1 MNKCPFIA
9 ARQVARE
16 ARLDADGKPLEQ
28 QEAPAA
34 ELRECLGA
42 ECQVFDAAAG
52 TCSVPAIEAQIKRL
66 EELQRAAQ
74 EDASRA
80 LLAEVRETRENTA
93 ATMIHVLR
101 KIDAAN
107 ELLGRHQAPAG
118 GGGGDVTALLAPLNE
133 MKENL
138 ANSQT
143 KFTDILEL
151 MLEDQQKRAQ
161 EAHTAAAGGAVPGGP
176 VSVDLA
182 PLQASLGEMKEALA
196 ASNAKFT
203 DILEL
208 MLEEQQKRAQ
218 ESHAVAAGGALPGG
232 PVSVDLAPL
241 QASLGEMK
249 EALATS
255 NAKFTDILELMLEEQ
270 QKRAAAVGSGAGG
283 AGQTGPVSVDLAPLQ
298 ASLGEMKES
307 LNTSNAKFTDILE
320 LMLEDQQKRAA
331 QQAAPAPETRI
342 DLAPLQASLGE
353 MKEALAASNTKF
365 TDILELMLE
374 EQQRKAAEG
383 AAVAAALDKLA
394 QKQEQLFGSLAQQL
408 QPAGGQDWQR
418 ELKGELTGMAGMI
431 EQGIARITEAEAK
444 RQTAMETSAG
454 RLAELQQSMLA
465 LLESQRAELGAAG
478 AERTRREAEEHNEKG
493 VMLYHRRE
501 LAAAEAE
508 FRRALEL
515 RPDFAEAFNNIG
527 LAMSD
532 QGKREDAVTAFRRA
546 VELMPDAPE
555 TYNNLGCLFKSKRDY
570 QQAVEHFNQAIAKR
584 ADYAPG
590 YFNLG
595 LAYEEM
601 EKFDQAIK
609 AWEKVLTLQPTHDE
623 ARRKIATYRARKA

>member
-9 ARQVARE
+9 VRQLIRE
-16 ARLDADGKPLEQ
+16 VKVGADGTVLEQ
-28 QEAPAA
+28 KETPSV

-52 TCSVPAIEAQIKRL
+52 TCSVPAIEAQIRRL

-80 LLAEVRETRENTA
+80 LLSEVRETRENTA

-118 GGGGDVTALLAPLNE
+118 GAGGDVSALLAPLNE

-143 KFTDILEL
+143 KFSDILEL
-151 MLEDQQKRAQ
+151 MLEDQQQRAL
-161 EAHTAAAGGAVPGGP
+161 EAHAAATGAAVPSGP
-176 VSVDLA
+176 VAVDLG
-182 PLQASLGEMKEALA
+182 PLQASLA
-196 ASNAKFT
+196 
-203 DILEL
+203 
-208 MLEEQQKRAQ
+208 
-218 ESHAVAAGGALPGG
+218 
-232 PVSVDLAPL
+232 
-241 QASLGEMK
+241 
-249 EALATS
+249 
-255 NAKFTDILELMLEEQ
+255 
-270 QKRAAAVGSGAGG
+270 
-283 AGQTGPVSVDLAPLQ
+283 
-298 ASLGEMKES
+298 EMKES
-307 LNTSNAKFTDILE
+307 LNASNAKFTDILE

-331 QQAAPAPETRI
+331 QQAAPAPGAAV
-342 DLAPLQASLGE
+342 DLAPLQTPLAE
-353 MKEALAASNTKF
+353 MKDALAASNTKF

-418 ELKGELTGMAGMI
+418 ELKGELAGMAGMI
-431 EQGIARITEAEAK
+431 EQGIARITEAEAR
-444 RQTAMETSAG
+444 RQAAMESSAG

-465 LLESQRAELGAAG
+465 LLESQRNELGAAG

-501 LAAAEAE
+501 LGAAEAE

-570 QQAVEHFNQAIAKR
+570 QQALDHFNQAIAKR